1 MGVGSKDVQAATA
14 VARLKL
20 VELATAMEIRVK
32 QGSPAGRLLTIP
44 DGVQGIASAVQ
55 ALPSQCEMAA
65 LELHA
70 THTAPLNAMGHVAV
84 NDPRVTETLTDANTR
99 TSAQEF
105 AAAPKAL
112 GDGKKSGLSDLEKAM
127 VEDYKLNDVL
137 RMILEIMNQA
147 MQFHHIIFCMCDAK
161 TETMTGRFG
170 LGNEV

>member
-84 NDPRVTETLTDANTR
+84 NDPRVTVTLTAGIQDITN
-99 TSAQEF
+99 
-105 AAAPKAL
+105 
-112 GDGKKSGLSDLEKAM
+112 AM

-161 TETMTGRFG
+161 TETMTCRFG

>member
-20 VELATAMEIRVK
+20 VELVTAMEIRVK

-84 NDPRVTETLTDANTR
+84 NDPRVTETLTDGIQDITNAT
-99 TSAQEF
+99 
-105 AAAPKAL
+105 
-112 GDGKKSGLSDLEKAM
+112 

>member
-44 DGVQGIASAVQ
+44 DGVQGNASAVQ

-84 NDPRVTETLTDANTR
+84 NDPRVTVTLTAGIQDITN
-99 TSAQEF
+99 
-105 AAAPKAL
+105 
-112 GDGKKSGLSDLEKAM
+112 AM